1 MVVLMSQNE
10 FEFKSERGICDD
22 RNAAEGFLLMM
33 MMMMMQ
39 SVSWREVEYGT
50 GPVWPDKNRQMS
62 IEVPKNFFTRK
73 MNDFDTFTKIALEL
87 GRLGQ
92 INCCQML

>member
-62 IEVPKNFFTRK
+62 IEVAQKWFH
-73 MNDFDTFTKIALEL
+73 
-87 GRLGQ
+87 
-92 INCCQML
+92 